1 MRVMTE
7 LDLDTLNIVLY
18 IKKDNKI
25 IKMTLDR
32 KALDNVVDQLN
43 NFLVRQILNLLGW
56 KVEVYEA
63 NDENSY

>member
-56 KVEVYEA
+56 KVEVYE
-63 NDENSY
+63 DTGDSPS

>member
-56 KVEVYEA
+56 KVEVYE
-63 NDENSY
+63 DIGDSPS